1 MPVFQ
6 PFKGVRYSSAAVHVD
21 QVIAPPYDVISSAER
36 VRLASRHPAN
46 SVLLELPEPD
56 LPAALDRYQVA
67 SKLLETWLSDGTLIT
82 DERPS
87 LYTYKMTSPNG
98 SASTGIIGALGIEPA
113 GSNDVLPH
121 EETLPKPKS
130 DRLDLLRS
138 TCANLSPIW
147 GLSLSG
153 GLSKTF
159 EPTTPATSEAFDDD
173 GVLHQLWVV
182 SDEAQIKEISES
194 VASSPVV
201 IADGHHRYET
211 AQAYRRE
218 MRAMNADAPGDY
230 DYVMALIVELS
241 DEQLCVGA
249 IHRTVAGLPPDF
261 DFLKVFDKYFEI
273 IRAGFNDARTV
284 GALVDSGSMAL
295 VLQRDAYLLTPRP
308 VAYEAANS
316 DLDSSLV
323 AVTLNDLPAHTSTH
337 RHTAN
342 EAIEAVNRG
351 EAQAAVLLRPAT
363 VEQIANWARDRR
375 KMPPKT
381 TFFSPKPR
389 TGMVFR
395 VLQDP
400 FESLS

>member
-1 MPVFQ
+1 
-6 PFKGVRYSSAAVHVD
+6 
-21 QVIAPPYDVISSAER
+21 
-36 VRLASRHPAN
+36 
-46 SVLLELPEPD
+46 
-56 LPAALDRYQVA
+56 
-67 SKLLETWLSDGTLIT
+67 
-82 DERPS
+82 
-87 LYTYKMTSPNG
+87 
-98 SASTGIIGALGIEPA
+98 
-113 GSNDVLPH
+113 
-121 EETLPKPKS
+121 
-130 DRLDLLRS
+130 LLRS

-295 VLQRDAYLLTPRP
+295 VPLPTRRLT
-308 VAYEAANS
+308 ATWT
-316 DLDSSLV
+316 LHSS
-323 AVTLNDLPAHTSTH
+323 
-337 RHTAN
+337 R
-342 EAIEAVNRG
+342 
-351 EAQAAVLLRPAT
+351 
-363 VEQIANWARDRR
+363 
-375 KMPPKT
+375 
-381 TFFSPKPR
+381 
-389 TGMVFR
+389 
-395 VLQDP
+395 
-400 FESLS
+400 